1 MLVSAIELYTDTQ
14 VLARS
19 DCSAL
24 LTQRL
29 SKRKT
34 RDCTSLSESTIY
46 ITAALVI
53 TVAGVPFVRT
63 LLGRRRNI
71 HAALVAEV
79 ANFKVG

>member
-1 MLVSAIELYTDTQ
+1 MVPAVRCDSVCTRHATLVETENKG
-14 VLARS
+14 
-19 DCSAL
+19 
-24 LTQRL
+24 LT
-29 SKRKT
+29 ST
-34 RDCTSLSESTIY
+34 SESTIY

-53 TVAGVPFVRT
+53 TVVGVPFVRT